1 MGMGVGA
8 GFYEA
13 PEARGVAT
21 RAERLA
27 CRLYPHR
34 TLLCT
39 LGLSAFL
46 VGVFPLVAVV
56 QWESPMAPWRVFV
69 FAASVPAVL
78 WALCL
83 AIHATFFD
91 PTRGLVS
98 TFCNAR
104 VSPRPWIRRGMRA
117 YATLTVAAFAF
128 APVVVLF
135 AAAVA

>member
-1 MGMGVGA
+1 MGVGA

-13 PEARGVAT
+13 PEARGFTA

-34 TLLCT
+34 ALLCT
-39 LGLSAFL
+39 FGLSAFL
-46 VGVFPLVAVV
+46 IGVFPLVAVT
-56 QWESPMAPWRVFV
+56 QGTSTLAPWRVLA
-69 FAASVPAVL
+69 FAASVPVVL

-91 PTRGLVS
+91 PTRGLVA
-98 TFCNAR
+98 TLCDAR
-104 VSPRPWIRRGMRA
+104 VAPRPWMRRAMRA
-117 YATLTVAAFAF
+117 YATCTVAAFAI